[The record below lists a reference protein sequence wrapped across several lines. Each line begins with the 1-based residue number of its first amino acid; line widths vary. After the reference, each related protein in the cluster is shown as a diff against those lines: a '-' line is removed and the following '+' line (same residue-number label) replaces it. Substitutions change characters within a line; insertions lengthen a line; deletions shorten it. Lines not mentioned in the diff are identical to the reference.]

1 MADDSYDIIIGGGAG
16 GERDTQDMNSF
27 IAGVIPAKAGIQ
39 LLASEAGPRLSPG

>member
-1 MADDSYDIIIGGGAG
+1 MADNNFDIIIGGGTG
-16 GERDTQDMNSF
+16 GERDTRDMDSF